1 LRRTKNPK
9 VQIEREEN
17 SFGCTYRIY
26 IGGMLM
32 GATLSRDVAEKRVP
46 HFLAIYAKA
55 KRQDP
60 SMMRQLG
67 GTAAR
72 IRPDSAPW
80 GRLARAGK
88 RQANQQHN

>member
-1 LRRTKNPK
+1 MRRIKNPK

-17 SFGCTYRIY
+17 SLSCTYRIY

-46 HFLAIYAKA
+46 HFLEVYAKA

-60 SMMRQLG
+60 SIMRQLG
-67 GTAAR
+67 GNRSSISTVLPARPLQAA
-72 IRPDSAPW
+72 
-80 GRLARAGK
+80 GRTGPR
-88 RQANQQHN
+88 